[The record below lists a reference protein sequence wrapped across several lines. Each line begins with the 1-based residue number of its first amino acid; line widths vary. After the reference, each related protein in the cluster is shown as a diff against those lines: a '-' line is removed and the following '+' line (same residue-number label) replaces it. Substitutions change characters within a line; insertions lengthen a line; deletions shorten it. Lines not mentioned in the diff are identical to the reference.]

1 MNYIAILLLSCVSAV
16 LYRAGGMS
24 QDSKEPLSSWIPKWM
39 RHSWVRD
46 WLCPLCFGIL
56 FIPHSWFQFGMWLC
70 YYGAT
75 GGMLSTYW
83 DNVWKYDNYWFSGL
97 MVGLAGFFLM
107 PLGTLWWAILA
118 RSVLLAICWYA
129 LSLQKNADIAEYG
142 RGFSLVATMLLF
154 SFL

>member
-1 MNYIAILLLSCVSAV
+1 VIYLAVVLSAIICAI

-24 QDSKEPLSSWIPKWM
+24 KDSQEPLSKWIPVWL
-39 RHSWVRD
+39 RQSWVRD
-46 WLCPLCFGIL
+46 WICPMCFGVL

-83 DNVWKYDNYWFSGL
+83 DWMFKGKDTYWFAGL

-107 PLGTLWWAILA
+107 PLGTHWWAILA
-118 RSVLLAICWYA
+118 RSGLIAICWYA

-142 RGFSLVATMLLF
+142 RGFILL
-154 SFL
+154 